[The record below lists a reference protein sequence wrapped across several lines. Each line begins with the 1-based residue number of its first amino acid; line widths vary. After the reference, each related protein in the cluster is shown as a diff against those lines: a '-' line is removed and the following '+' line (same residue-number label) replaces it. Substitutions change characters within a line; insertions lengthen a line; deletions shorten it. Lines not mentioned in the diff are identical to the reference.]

1 MNSSSLLLSRLTING
16 LPRILSR
23 RWYAKEEWK
32 DESIDITSVE
42 DTPKYGEFL
51 TEEQEKEILEKRN
64 KSRLNNFDRNKLYGL
79 KPHNRNWDWYHNSV
93 RYKQRMLGR
102 HGIDALDV
110 PVGCVWPTKE
120 EVEDSLEWEKTAYPN
135 SLWENWDLIAQKNK
149 ENAEKMLKREIDIDA
164 KLMKVS
170 SWQKN
175 LETKIAKKE
184 AEIRAIKER
193 KDRLVA
199 EVRRTVGFDIDPRD
213 ERFKQLLEEKE
224 KEDKKRKK
232 VLKKEAHIAKFMERL
247 LTTSN
252 TLNEKDKS
260 ADESAKSE
268 AS

>member
-23 RWYAKEEWK
+23 RLYVKEEWK

-42 DTPKYGEFL
+42 ETPKYGKFL
-51 TEEQEKEILEKRN
+51 TEEQEQEILKKRN
-64 KSRLNNFDRNKLYGL
+64 KSRLNDFDRNKLYGL
-79 KPHNRNWDWYHNSV
+79 KPHNQNWDWYHNSV

-102 HGIDALDV
+102 HGIEALDV
-110 PVGCVWPTKE
+110 PAGCVWPTKE
-120 EVEDSLEWEKTAYPN
+120 EVEDNLEWEKTAYPN
-135 SLWENWDLIAQKNK
+135 SLWESWDLIAQKNK
-149 ENAEKMLKREIDIDA
+149 ENAEKILKREKEIDA

-170 SWQKN
+170 TWQKD
-175 LETKIAKKE
+175 LERKLAKKE

-232 VLKKEAHIAKFMERL
+232 ALKKQAHAAKFMERL
-247 LTTSN
+247 LTKSN
-252 TLNEKDKS
+252 SLNSKNKP

-268 AS
+268 TS

>member
-23 RWYAKEEWK
+23 RWYVKEEWK

-42 DTPKYGEFL
+42 ETPKYGEFL
-51 TEEQEKEILEKRN
+51 TEEQEQEILQKRN
-64 KSRLNNFDRNKLYGL
+64 KSKLNNFDRNKLHGL
-79 KPHNRNWDWYHNSV
+79 KPHNQNWDWYHNSV

-102 HGIDALDV
+102 HGIEALDV
-110 PVGCVWPTKE
+110 PAGCVWPIKE
-120 EVEDSLEWEKTAYPN
+120 EVEDRLEWEKTAYPN
-135 SLWENWDLIAQKNK
+135 SLWESWDLIAQKNK
-149 ENAEKMLKREIDIDA
+149 ENAEKILKREKEIDA

-170 SWQKN
+170 TWQKD
-175 LETKIAKKE
+175 LEAKLAKKE

-199 EVRRTVGFDIDPRD
+199 EVRRAVGFDIDPRD

-232 VLKKEAHIAKFMERL
+232 ALKKQAHAAKTMERL
-247 LTTSN
+247 LTASN
-252 TLNEKDKS
+252 SLNLKNKPAE
-260 ADESAKSE
+260 ESAKSE
-268 AS
+268 TS